1 MRVRSGLSGEP
12 CLGLPAETADG
23 YRCEVRS
30 ALVGRDRELA
40 ALSEYLVA
48 AQQGHPSIVLCRG
61 EPGIGKTRLA
71 EELAALAGQRHVPA
85 LWGVGVESEGAPPY
99 WPWRQILR
107 GAADLVPIANVDPDL
122 GRLAPEVV
130 NGPTSTP
137 ASTAGA
143 EDRFRQFE
151 AVARLFRKISG
162 QTALVVILD
171 DAHWADRPSVLLL
184 RHFARTLRDERLL
197 VMVSHRDTEH
207 EHAAEFAEL
216 VREPIT
222 RQIDLTGL
230 TVPDV
235 AVHLASVVGHDVN
248 PSDAEQVHALTLG
261 NPFFVGEVGRVLPAG
276 KVAGGLAPVTTNV
289 REAIRSRL
297 SRLSPVAVRMIHA
310 ASIVGREFS
319 TAVAAPMVGLSS
331 GSCLAALDEAAAA
344 GLVEP
349 GTIPGDYRFTHALVR
364 DAVEAGLSTSERVRL
379 HRAAAETI
387 EPVYAGR
394 IEPHL
399 SDLARH
405 WVVAAVDADPTRVA
419 HWIERAADEAMR
431 TLAYEEGAR
440 LYRLALSLGENDVD
454 DELLCR
460 LYLGLAR
467 ALNASTDIAGG
478 VDASVRA
485 AAHAQALSRPDL
497 LAEAALVREAIAP
510 SPLEATTQR
519 LCEEALPGVDP
530 ADVALRARLLA
541 RLSEASIY
549 NAWGTS
555 HGYEEYEVAERSS
568 AEALALAQ
576 ESGDRAALEAAL
588 RARRLARSGPE
599 GLEERGTLADRMLK
613 LGREAAD
620 PQTQMWAHLWH
631 IDAAFER
638 GDLFRVG
645 RELEVLSWC
654 VDRVRG
660 PHARYELLKC
670 RAVLAQ
676 AQARFGDALR
686 LADEAFSQLATIG
699 NDIGFQERAGLLSQM
714 GLQIGHESTGSREA
728 SGYADVTV
736 FERELPTA
744 GVIIAVANAHMLA
757 SLGRLD
763 EAAAIFRSLGPP
775 AEWKPSPHA
784 ALAAFAFGVN
794 VAIMVGA
801 AGDVATLVERLGRYR
816 GHHVCSGAGQ
826 VAYGGP
832 VELWTGRGLAFVGH
846 FDEAVADLQTAV
858 EVCLANGAVGYLAE
872 AQYELAS
879 ALLRRRR
886 PGDIARARSLLTS
899 SSRQASA
906 LGMGVIKDKTDAL
919 VEELG
924 AAGPLTRREW
934 DVAGLVAAGKTNR
947 EIAQELWLS
956 ERTAQ
961 NHVQHV
967 LTKLGLS
974 NRSQIVAWVA
984 HQGYE

>member
-1 MRVRSGLSGEP
+1 MSRVRVYRLTQQTDIVERVRS
-12 CLGLPAETADG
+12 AF
-23 YRCEVRS
+23 
-30 ALVGRDRELA
+30 VGRDRELV
-40 ALSEYLVA
+40 ALSDYLVA
-48 AQQGHPSIVLCRG
+48 AQQGRPSIVLCRG

-71 EELAALAGQRHVPA
+71 EELAALARQRQVPA

-107 GAADLVPIANVDPDL
+107 GAADLVHIAKVDADL
-122 GRLAPEVV
+122 ARLAPEVFG
-130 NGPTSTP
+130 GPESTP
-137 ASTAGA
+137 EITAWA

-151 AVARLFRKISG
+151 AVARLFRKITG

-184 RHFARTLRDERLL
+184 RHLARTLRDERLL
-197 VMVSHRDTEH
+197 VMVSHRNTEH

-222 RQIDLTGL
+222 RQIDLAGL

-235 AVHLASVVGHDVN
+235 AVHLASVVGHDVD
-248 PSDAEQVHALTLG
+248 PSDAEQVHALTRG

-276 KVAGGLAPVTTNV
+276 KVAGGLAPVTANV

-297 SRLSPVAVRMIHA
+297 SRLSSDAVRLVHA

-319 TAVAAPMVGLSS
+319 TSVAAPMVGFSS
-331 GSCLAALDEAAAA
+331 VSCLSALDEAAAA

-349 GTIPGDYRFTHALVR
+349 GTIPGNHEFTHALVR
-364 DAVEAGLSTSERVRL
+364 DAIEAGLSTAERVRL
-379 HRAAAETI
+379 HQAAAETI
-387 EPVYAGR
+387 ESVYAGR

-405 WVVAAVDADPTRVA
+405 WVVAAVDADLSRVA
-419 HWIERAADEAMR
+419 HWIELAAGEAMR
-431 TLAYEEGAR
+431 TLAYEEGVR
-440 LYRLALSLGENDVD
+440 LYRLALSLGENDLD
-454 DELLCR
+454 DEMLCR

-467 ALNASTDIAGG
+467 ALNASTDIVGS

-485 AAHAQALSRPDL
+485 AAVAQAVARPDL

-510 SPLEATTQR
+510 SPLEAMTQR
-519 LCEEALPGVDP
+519 LCVEALARVET

-541 RLSEASIY
+541 RLAEASIY
-549 NAWGTS
+549 NAWSTS
-555 HGYEEYEVAERSS
+555 HGYEEYEVAGRAS

-599 GLEERGTLADRMLK
+599 GLEERGTLADRMLE
-613 LGREAAD
+613 LGRGAAD
-620 PQTQMWAHLWH
+620 PHTQMWAHLWH

-645 RELEVLSWC
+645 RELEALSWC

-660 PHARYELLKC
+660 PHARFELLKC

-676 AQARFGDALR
+676 AQARFGDAMR

-699 NDIGFQERAGLLSQM
+699 DDIGFQERAGLMSQM
-714 GLQIGHESTGSREA
+714 GLHIGHETTGSLEA

-744 GVIIAVANAHMLA
+744 GVIIAVANAHLLA
-757 SLGRLD
+757 SLGRLQ
-763 EAAAIFRSLGPP
+763 EAAATFRSLGPP

-784 ALAAFAFGVN
+784 TLPAFAFGVN
-794 VAIMVGA
+794 LAIEVGA
-801 AGDVATLVERLGRYR
+801 AGDVATLVERLGEYR

-826 VAYGGP
+826 VAYFGP
-832 VELWTGRGLAFVGH
+832 VELWTGRGMAFMGH
-846 FDEAVADLQTAV
+846 LDEAVADLQTAV
-858 EVCLANGAVGYLAE
+858 EVCSANGAVGYLAE

-879 ALLRRRR
+879 ALTRRRR
-886 PGDIARARSLLTS
+886 PGDIARARSLLTT

-906 LGMGVIKDKTDAL
+906 LGMGVIKEKTDAL
-919 VEELG
+919 VEEL
-924 AAGPLTRREW
+924 ATAGPLTRREW

-947 EIAQELWLS
+947 EIARELWLS

-974 NRSQIVAWVA
+974 NRSQIVAWVT
-984 HQGYE
+984 HQGMSSPVE